1 MKLKLLG
8 AVAVALSLG
17 IVPFVLQARTESD
30 LAALRAQEART
41 QAAAL
46 ASADAARREAQAR
59 ADELES
65 EIARLRDSQRQT
77 DELLSATSQTATL
90 KIGAARQEIEART
103 QTVEERLASL
113 ESKYQDNSRMADVV
127 RRELEGFRQTKEV
140 DLDHLFRWV
149 MNPSAQVSAKDAV
162 GGGVV
167 LHCAPGAGRKF
178 DVHILTAYHVI
189 QKSIPKPGETTD
201 PIEVKLYKPDASLDG
216 TYVADIVGFTE
227 KRDIALLRVTTDH
240 EFKTLA
246 KLASRDALGRIGVFT
261 PIYAIGCPLGHDPM
275 PTMGDVSTVHK
286 LVNGERFWMVNA
298 PTIFGNSGGGV
309 YLRSTHELV
318 GLSAMICTY
327 DNFVS
332 TPVPHLSIM
341 VPLDAVYNWLDE
353 QFLQYLYDPKVSKET
368 CAKMREEA
376 ERKQPKNGS

>member
-8 AVAVALSLG
+8 ATGIALTLG
-17 IVPFVLQARTESD
+17 IVPFVLQSRMESN
-30 LAALRAQEART
+30 LAALKA
-41 QAAAL
+41 QAAESL
-46 ASADAARREAQAR
+46 ADATARAEADRREADARVDALQA
-59 ADELES
+59 
-65 EIARLRDSQRQT
+65 EINRLRDGQRQT
-77 DELLSATSQTATL
+77 EELLSATSQTATL

-103 QTVEERLASL
+103 QTVEERLAAL
-113 ESKYQDNSRMADVV
+113 ETKAPDLSRVTDLVRKEIAGLRTSKDVD
-127 RRELEGFRQTKEV
+127 LEG
-140 DLDHLFRWV
+140 LFRWV

-167 LHCAPGAGRKF
+167 LHCAPAGTGKF

-189 QKSIPKPGETTD
+189 QKSIPKPGETTE
-201 PIEVKLYKPDASLDG
+201 PIEVKLYKPDASLEG
-216 TYVADIVGFTE
+216 TYVADIVGCTE
-227 KRDIALLRVTTDH
+227 KRDIALLRVTTPTA
-240 EFKTLA
+240 FKTLV
-246 KLASRDALGRIGVFT
+246 KLAPREALRTLGIFA

-275 PTMGDVSTVHK
+275 PTLGEISSTHK
-286 LVNGERFWMVNA
+286 LVNGEKFWMMNA

-341 VPLDAVYNWLDE
+341 VPLDGIYDWLDE
-353 QFLQYLYDPKVSKET
+353 QHLQYLYDPTASKEA
-368 CAKMREEA
+368 CQRARDEA
-376 ERKQPKNGS
+376 ARQPKNGS